1 VGTVLA
7 LINPD
12 KKEAE
17 VKLVYYGPGRA
28 GKTSNLKYIYNK
40 FEKRIKG
47 KLASI
52 DTNGDNALFYD
63 SLPLEIGMVKGYK
76 IKVQLY
82 TVPGQVKYNATKKL
96 VLKAVDGIVFVA
108 DSMVLRQE
116 LNIASLQELKEN
128 LAILGKD
135 ILETPLVF
143 QYNKRDLAEQNIPL
157 LSYNTLE
164 KDLNNQLLAPS
175 FEASTVTGFNVV
187 ETVKKAISLTVAS
200 IKEKL

>member
-1 VGTVLA
+1 MA

-63 SLPLEIGMVKGYK
+63 SLPLEIGMVKGYN

-135 ILETPLVF
+135 ILQIPLVF

-157 LSYNTLE
+157 LSYDTLE

>member
-1 VGTVLA
+1 MA

-135 ILETPLVF
+135 ILQTPLVF
-143 QYNKRDLAEQNIPL
+143 QYNKRDLSEQNIPL

-175 FEASTVTGFNVV
+175 FEASTITGFNVV

-200 IKEKL
+200 IKGKL

>member
-1 VGTVLA
+1 MAV
-7 LINPD
+7 INPD

-52 DTNGDNALFYD
+52 NTNGDNALFYD
-63 SLPLEIGMVKGYK
+63 SLPLAIGIVKGYN

-108 DSMVLRQE
+108 DSMVLRKE

-135 ILETPLVF
+135 IFQTPLVF

-157 LSYNTLE
+157 LSYDTLE

-175 FEASTVTGFNVV
+175 FEASTVTGYNVV
-187 ETVKKAISLTVAS
+187 ETVKKAISLTVSS

>member
-1 VGTVLA
+1 LA
-7 LINPD
+7 LINSD

-28 GKTSNLKYIYNK
+28 GKTSNLKYLYNK

-63 SLPLEIGMVKGYK
+63 SLPLEIGMVQGYK

-128 LAILGKD
+128 LVILGKD
-135 ILETPLVF
+135 ILQTPLVF

>member
-1 VGTVLA
+1 LA
-7 LINPD
+7 IINPD

-135 ILETPLVF
+135 ILQTPLVF
-143 QYNKRDLAEQNIPL
+143 QYNKRDLAEQDIPL

>member
-1 VGTVLA
+1 MA

-108 DSMVLRQE
+108 DSMVLRKE

-128 LAILGKD
+128 LAIFGKD
-135 ILETPLVF
+135 ILQTPLVF

>member
-1 VGTVLA
+1 LA

-135 ILETPLVF
+135 ILQTPLVF

-175 FEASTVTGFNVV
+175 FEASTVTGLNVV

>member
-1 VGTVLA
+1 MAV
-7 LINPD
+7 INPD

-52 DTNGDNALFYD
+52 NTNGDNALFYD
-63 SLPLEIGMVKGYK
+63 SLPLEIGMVKGYN

-128 LAILGKD
+128 LTILGKD
-135 ILETPLVF
+135 IFQIPLVF

-157 LSYNTLE
+157 LSYDTLE

-187 ETVKKAISLTVAS
+187 ETVKKAISLTVNS

>member
-1 VGTVLA
+1 LA
-7 LINPD
+7 IINPD

-135 ILETPLVF
+135 LLQTPLVF